1 MEVVGHT
8 ATSTELQEQSSFGSI
23 FYHTHSQSL
32 ITLCIQQWGLENHR
46 LPHFHVLPLT
56 HKLHFFIFLI
66 YLAKMM
72 ILALEKQRV
81 NPRKIKS
88 SMASIFRHGT
98 RYAELGGRR
107 EKKINRKA
115 YQSQQRALGSMII
128 RGQWDAHM
136 G

>member
-1 MEVVGHT
+1 
-8 ATSTELQEQSSFGSI
+8 
-23 FYHTHSQSL
+23 
-32 ITLCIQQWGLENHR
+32 
-46 LPHFHVLPLT
+46 
-56 HKLHFFIFLI
+56 
-66 YLAKMM
+66 M

-128 RGQWDAHM
+128 KGQWDAHM
-136 G
+136 GDKEKKSGLRVLLHYMQNYV

>member
-1 MEVVGHT
+1 MKR
-8 ATSTELQEQSSFGSI
+8 SK
-23 FYHTHSQSL
+23 YYN
-32 ITLCIQQWGLENHR
+32 CI
-46 LPHFHVLPLT
+46 
-56 HKLHFFIFLI
+56 FFIFLI

-115 YQSQQRALGSMII
+115 YQSQQRALSSMII

-136 G
+136 GDKEKKEWITCSSALLQQNYVSKHSLFLRYRRSSVSMPEN